1 VLVSTPLLTVRETG
15 DGWGAGNQRRFAE
28 LAACAD
34 PPGGLLAY
42 DDNGTIAGW
51 CATGPRS
58 RYARALCSPLMARRD
73 QDEDRSVWLV
83 PCFFVRSGHR
93 RTGVTHQLLLGAVEH
108 SRRNRAA
115 AIEGF
120 PLAGSGPHNSDRYYG
135 TEPLFAA
142 CGFAVLYR
150 PSAGRVVMRLDHAA
164 G

>member
-1 VLVSTPLLTVRETG
+1 
-15 DGWGAGNQRRFAE
+15 
-28 LAACAD
+28 
-34 PPGGLLAY
+34 LAY
-42 DDNGTIAGW
+42 DDNGTIVGW

-58 RYARALCSPLMARRD
+58 RYARALRSPLMVQRD
-73 QDEDRSVWLV
+73 QGEDDSVWLV

-93 RTGVTHQLLLGAVEH
+93 RTGVTHRLLLAAVEH
-108 SRRNRAA
+108 SRRHGAA

-120 PLAGSGPHNSDRYYG
+120 PLSGPGPHKSDRYYG

-142 CGFAVLYR
+142 CGFNVLHR